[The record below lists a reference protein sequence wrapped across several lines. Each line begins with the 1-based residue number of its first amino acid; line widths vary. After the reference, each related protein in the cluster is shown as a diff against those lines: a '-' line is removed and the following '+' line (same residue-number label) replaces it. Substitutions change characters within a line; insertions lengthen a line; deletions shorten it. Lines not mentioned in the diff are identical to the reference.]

1 MNGHHGGGLDEFG
14 TAPLF
19 TDPLDRPETPLSMA
33 APRDGGP
40 GPVLLFQD
48 ALSLPPAPVSRSEHT
63 PSERKNS

>member
-1 MNGHHGGGLDEFG
+1 VNGHHRVSLDGFG

-19 TDPLDRPETPLSMA
+19 TDPLAQSETSTSTA

-40 GPVLLFQD
+40 GPVLFQD
-48 ALSLPPAPVSRSEHT
+48 ALSLPPTHVSRSEHT